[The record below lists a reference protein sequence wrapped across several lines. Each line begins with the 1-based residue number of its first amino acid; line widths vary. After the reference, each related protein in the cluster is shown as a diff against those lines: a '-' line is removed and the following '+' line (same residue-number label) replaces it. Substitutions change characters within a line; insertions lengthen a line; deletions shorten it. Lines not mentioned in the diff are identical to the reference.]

1 MRENFRKWG
10 WRLYGVAAEFAP
22 AVDRWRSAV
31 PFRNTASPPLA
42 SLGYSGVG
50 LLSCTALRGYEPH
63 VTLVH
68 LSDEI
73 TEYGKSAGNASRK
86 YEGREASPES
96 SRPASNASCFSPIVP
111 QRFAARLRDL
121 MDRMYEAIQLPNRQ
135 VFKRRI
141 LLQGKSQISGH
152 LKQTANLIV
161 GVRSLRIW
169 TKMERCIPERLPWLR
184 LVNGTHRFALRLRDL
199 FFTTPLAA
207 RTAAPADS
215 PRASMES

>member
-1 MRENFRKWG
+1 
-10 WRLYGVAAEFAP
+10 
-22 AVDRWRSAV
+22 
-31 PFRNTASPPLA
+31 
-42 SLGYSGVG
+42 
-50 LLSCTALRGYEPH
+50 
-63 VTLVH
+63 
-68 LSDEI
+68 
-73 TEYGKSAGNASRK
+73 
-86 YEGREASPES
+86 
-96 SRPASNASCFSPIVP
+96 
-111 QRFAARLRDL
+111 